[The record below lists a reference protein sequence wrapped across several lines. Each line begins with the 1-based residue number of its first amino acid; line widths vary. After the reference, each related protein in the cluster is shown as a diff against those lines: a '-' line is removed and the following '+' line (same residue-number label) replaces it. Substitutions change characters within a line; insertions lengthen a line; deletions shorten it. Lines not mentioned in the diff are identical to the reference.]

1 MAKLRTLA
9 AEKQPVRSRTEE
21 SLSLRSAETLG
32 RMIGTLQ
39 RQLDHVM
46 RRVHDNGVNVD
57 GAGSPPADGT
67 SRAPRKKAASRRRA
81 TAKEPPVP
89 SGRTAASRSTRAV
102 PSTRAARAARDGT
115 VKAAKR
121 VSRPK

>member
-1 MAKLRTLA
+1 MAKLRTLV
-9 AEKQPVRSRTEE
+9 AEKQPVRSRTDE

-46 RRVHDNGVNVD
+46 RRVHANGVEVD
-57 GAGSPPADGT
+57 GDGSTPPDDT
-67 SRAPRKKAASRRRA
+67 SRTRRKKAASRRRA
-81 TAKEPPVP
+81 PVAEPPPP
-89 SGRTAASRSTRAV
+89 SGRTAAGR
-102 PSTRAARAARDGT
+102 PTRAARAARGVT
-115 VKAAKR
+115 AKTTKR